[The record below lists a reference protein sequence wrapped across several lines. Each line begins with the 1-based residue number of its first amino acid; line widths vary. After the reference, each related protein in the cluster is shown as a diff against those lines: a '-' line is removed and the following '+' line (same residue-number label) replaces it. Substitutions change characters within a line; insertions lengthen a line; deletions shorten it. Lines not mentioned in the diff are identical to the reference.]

1 MLYGVD
7 NSTEFL
13 HKKIDTMKNIS
24 EEVNFYSGKGNP
36 QLAIGALGKLTEL
49 VGQTCR
55 LDHINFN
62 RFPEGELDNRFAY
75 WQKIINKT
83 NVFFQS
89 ITTLDLSMEI
99 LDLIWAA
106 EHQYGSKRNIVVS
119 PFVINRRQDP
129 LMEVGPD
136 DEPGK
141 KAKPDEIQRLRQ
153 YISLLAYSGVND
165 MITVTPHSIAMAKYC
180 KEYGINFHEI
190 DPSLLFVEKV
200 QTFVPDEEL
209 HLVNVYS
216 PDLGS
221 VKRAVKMAK
230 LLKCPV
236 LFNLKNRLIYNETSI
251 INADEAELKKLMEEL
266 RIKYDYA
273 EIHYATSER
282 IAGKIII
289 MVEDEVASGGT
300 ANNTGQ
306 LVKSKGAKSI
316 FFFATHSVFTWG
328 WKNKFLQENPF
339 TKIIMA
345 DSIHRDYENRTG
357 GLIVDVSLASPI
369 ASTLFKLLVS

>member
-1 MLYGVD
+1 MR
-7 NSTEFL
+7 
-13 HKKIDTMKNIS
+13 NIS
-24 EEVNFYSGKGNP
+24 EEVNFYSGKGNY
-36 QLAIGALGKLTEL
+36 QLAIEVLEKLTEL

-55 LDHINFN
+55 LSHVNFN
-62 RFPEGELDNRFAY
+62 RFPEGELDNRFASY
-75 WQKIINKT
+75 QKISGKT

-89 ITTLDLSMEI
+89 ITTLDLSMET
-99 LDLIWAA
+99 LDLTWAA
-106 EHQYGSKRNIVVS
+106 NHQYNSKRNIGVF
-119 PFVINRRQDP
+119 PFIWNRRQDSQ
-129 LMEVGPD
+129 MEIGPD

-153 YISLLAYSGVND
+153 YISFLAYSGIND
-165 MITVTPHSIAMAKYC
+165 MIVATPHSSAMAKYS
-180 KEYGINFHEI
+180 KDYGVNFHEI
-190 DPSLLFVEKV
+190 DPSSIFVEKV

-209 HLVNVYS
+209 YLVNVYS

-236 LFNLKNRLIYNETSI
+236 LFNLKNRPIYNETCI
-251 INADEAELKKLMEEL
+251 ANADEEELKKLTEEL
-266 RIKYDYA
+266 RKKYDYA
-273 EIHYATSER
+273 EIYYATSEH

-300 ANNTGQ
+300 ANSTGQ
-306 LVKSKGAKSI
+306 LLKSKGAKSI
-316 FFFATHSVFTWG
+316 LFFATHSVFTWG

-345 DSIHRDYENRTG
+345 NSIHRDYEKRTG

-369 ASTLFKLLVS
+369 ASTLFKLLTS